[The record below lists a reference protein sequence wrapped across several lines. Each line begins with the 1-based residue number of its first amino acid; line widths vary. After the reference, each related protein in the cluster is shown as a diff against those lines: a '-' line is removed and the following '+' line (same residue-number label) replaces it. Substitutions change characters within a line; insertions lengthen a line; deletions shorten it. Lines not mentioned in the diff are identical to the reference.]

1 MTISL
6 YHSLYHHGEAGTF
19 VPWFVLGSNVGK
31 EGVPVKGLDYVMVL
45 VSVPLPRTPPFCLV
59 VAPTVLAP
67 PVVSVCASLSHPE

>member
-1 MTISL
+1 M
-6 YHSLYHHGEAGTF
+6 
-19 VPWFVLGSNVGK
+19 
-31 EGVPVKGLDYVMVL
+31 PVKGLDYVMVL